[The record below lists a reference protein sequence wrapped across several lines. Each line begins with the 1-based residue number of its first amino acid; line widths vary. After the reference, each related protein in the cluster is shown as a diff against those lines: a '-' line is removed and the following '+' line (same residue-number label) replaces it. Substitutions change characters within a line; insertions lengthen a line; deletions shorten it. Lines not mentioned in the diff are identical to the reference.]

1 MASPREIRD
10 QRREMMRAR
19 HPDLVRDVRLRDPL
33 SGLMRE
39 EGWAPESLFAEA
51 LLRADYRS
59 ETAGGRVALCQLSQ
73 LTIMALGNR
82 DPLPLL
88 AAAIRVSGHGDVAL
102 SYAYSLCL
110 DQIRNASDADDPYQ
124 ALGTRLQLA
133 LRDMRAEPLLEAIDI
148 GWAHSRAVRIAH
160 QLFGD
165 VETLDAQVLLSLV
178 RMVDRA
184 RMALVGDSARAECLV
199 GADEKGLVLQ
209 SIRKLS
215 ADDQARYRY
224 QAGRV
229 LPEVLNDGRDLAPD
243 MPTRAEQWVAITPEH
258 VDRLLSRVR
267 VDLDLLG
274 YFEQEVAERQRYQL
288 AQATEVVI
296 EEAGVDS
303 IVIHPPRPYARKL
316 QPNPSAELLEMMPAY
331 YLPAVISWQDGGKD
345 FASLIIARGVGER
358 ASRIESTM
366 ISSAERIRP
375 DIGTRLGDALLCLV
389 MAVYR
394 DLVVAD
400 VREGHYVRATG
411 PGTTKKER
419 RAERS
424 ARPKLLPR
432 IVYENRTRRQRRAEG
447 LPAEPRLISAH
458 IRRLH
463 EGFEASERAQAR
475 ASEWQVPVPSGYTFV
490 GPFYRPRRDDAAARR
505 ELERPVYRSWS
516 AYDLLI
522 GSLEEQGRTEE
533 GE

>member
-1 MASPREIRD
+1 MASPQEIRS
-10 QRREMMRAR
+10 QRREIVRSR
-19 HPDLVRDVRLRDPL
+19 HPDLVREVRLRDPL
-33 SGLMRE
+33 SSLMRD

-51 LLRADYRS
+51 LLREDYRRES
-59 ETAGGRVALCQLSQ
+59 PGGRVALCQLSQ
-73 LTIMALGNR
+73 LTIMALANR
-82 DPLPLL
+82 DPLSGL
-88 AAAIRVSGHGDVAL
+88 AQAIRLSGGEAAL
-102 SYAYSLCL
+102 DYAYSVCL
-110 DQIRNASDADDPYQ
+110 DQIRNASDAEDPYQ

-133 LRDMRAEPLLEAIDI
+133 LRDLRAEPPLVATEI
-148 GWAHSRAVRIAH
+148 GWAHSRAIGIAS
-160 QLFGD
+160 QMFGD
-165 VETLDAQVLLSLV
+165 IESRDALVLLSLI
-178 RMVDRA
+178 RIVDRA
-184 RMALVGDSARAECLV
+184 RMALAGDSARAECLV
-199 GADEKGLVLQ
+199 GADEKGLVFQ
-209 SIRKLS
+209 PIRKLS
-215 ADDQARYRY
+215 EDDQARYRY

-229 LPEVLNDGRDLAPD
+229 LPEVLNDGRDLAVD
-243 MPTRAEQWVAITPEH
+243 MPARPEQWVPITPAH

-267 VDLDLLG
+267 VDLNLLG

-316 QPNPSAELLEMMPAY
+316 RPNPPAELVEMMPAY
-331 YLPAVISWQDGGKD
+331 YLPVVICWQDGGKD
-345 FASLIIARGVGER
+345 FASLIITRGVGER

-366 ISSAERIRP
+366 ISSAARIRP
-375 DIGTRLGDALLCLV
+375 DIGAQLGDALLCLV

-400 VREGHYVRATG
+400 VRDGHYVRAAAG
-411 PGTTKKER
+411 PGRTKKER
-419 RAERS
+419 RAERE

-432 IVYENRTRRQRRAEG
+432 IVYENRSRRQRRAEG

-463 EGFEASERAQAR
+463 EGSEASERAQAR
-475 ASEWQVPVPSGYTFV
+475 ATEWQVPVPSGYTFV

-522 GSLEEQGRTEE
+522 GSLEDQERINDDE
-533 GE
+533 